1 MNNRLLKLEGSSNFR
16 DLGGY
21 ESSNGMKLKK
31 GLIYRSDSLSYLSKG
46 DIKKIQEVGIHGK
59 KIYQKL

>member
-31 GLIYRSDSLSYLSKG
+31 GLIYRS
-46 DIKKIQEVGIHGK
+46 
-59 KIYQKL
+59 